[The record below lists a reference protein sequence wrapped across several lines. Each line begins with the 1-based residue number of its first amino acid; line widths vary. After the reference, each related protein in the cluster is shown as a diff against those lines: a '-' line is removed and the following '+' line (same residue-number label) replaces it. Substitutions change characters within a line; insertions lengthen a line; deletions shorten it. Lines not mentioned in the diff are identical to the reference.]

1 MALKLEFLCLDAES
15 STLWLC
21 DLGRVNW
28 SQFFLHKMGII
39 TVSLLYTT
47 KIVVNEQF
55 AEST

>member
-47 KIVVNEQF
+47 KTVVNEQF